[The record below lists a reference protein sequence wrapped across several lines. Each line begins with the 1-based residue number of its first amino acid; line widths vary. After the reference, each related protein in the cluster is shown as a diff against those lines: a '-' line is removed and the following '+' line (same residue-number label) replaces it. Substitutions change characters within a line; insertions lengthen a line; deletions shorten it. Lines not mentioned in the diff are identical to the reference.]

1 MNRLSGKVAIV
12 TGGAS
17 GIGEATC
24 RLFAREGAAGVVI
37 ADIQD
42 SLGRN
47 LAADIEKSGGTA
59 VFMHLDVTKEA
70 EWVRVIRDTVTR
82 YGRLNVVVHNAGM
95 SGPLARARVEDAT
108 EEGWQLVMDV
118 NATSAFL
125 GTKHAIPE
133 MRKAGGGSIIC
144 ISSIYG
150 IVGSRA
156 GTAYHA
162 SKGAIRLFAKTAAVQ
177 YAADNI
183 RVNSVHPGFTD
194 TPMTAELHARP
205 GVREE
210 RLSLTPLP
218 RLGVPDDI
226 AWGVLYLASDEASWV
241 TGAELVID
249 GGMIAR

>member
-1 MNRLSGKVAIV
+1 MNRLKGKVAIV

-17 GIGEATC
+17 GIGAATC
-24 RLFAREGAAGVVI
+24 QAFAAEGARGVVI

-42 SLGRN
+42 ELGRKLEATLKKGN
-47 LAADIEKSGGTA
+47 GEVAY
-59 VFMHLDVTKEA
+59 MHLDVTKEA
-70 EWVRVIRDTVTR
+70 EWSAVIAKTVAR
-82 YGRLNVVVHNAGM
+82 FGRLDVVVHNAGM
-95 SGPLARARVEDAT
+95 SGPHGRARVDEAT

-133 MRKAGGGSIIC
+133 MKKAGGGSIVC
-144 ISSIYG
+144 VSSIYG

-162 SKGAIRLFAKTAAVQ
+162 SKGAIRLFSRSAAVQ
-177 YAADNI
+177 YAGDRI
-183 RVNSVHPGFTD
+183 RVNSVHPGFVD
-194 TPMTAELHARP
+194 SPMTADLHSRP

-218 RLGVPDDI
+218 RLGLPEDI
-226 AWGVLYLASDEASWV
+226 ANGILYLASDEASWV

-249 GGMIAR
+249 GGMTAR